1 MLWKDTGTF
10 ITVGEQCEHQT
21 RRNLITVTKPR
32 CTVYGNCVCVHQAPL
47 STGFFRQE
55 HWSGLPFPLPGDLP
69 NSGIEPMSPV
79 SPALAGR
86 FFITE
91 SPGNPIWKL
100 RE

>member
-10 ITVGEQCEHQT
+10 ITVGEQREQQT